1 MAASLPIASQA
12 NVDPYMYMYT
22 GCANCFV
29 FGWVQ
34 PDPAE
39 LRKCGKCK
47 VLKYCGQECQAEH
60 WKHVHKDQCKLLAK
74 ARESS
79 KIPVTIF
86 SYIPFSSAALP
97 ANTLEALV
105 ELIQRVLAKMWD
117 INHPVCSVL
126 PAEMKKIEDGMVANR
141 RIIWAHQKTFPKQA
155 QSFASCFLGANNVDR
170 TLEYLLQSEMNDPLD
185 LGSILVLLYL
195 RFLDHKTVLQVNQM
209 KEPGA
214 MIPKEAWSGAEK
226 EVGVFPTRLQEL
238 IEAFYA
244 KGQDFPSYE
253 ELVEILCGG
262 SLIQE
267 CSFCSSTI
275 KVEALLGEKS
285 GVGIAMV
292 MPYSSPTFR
301 CGKSA
306 CNEEMLKRMDAW
318 NDWHLAVMALFS
330 KLQITRCDFCF
341 KFAEKVK
348 RCSQCLTKNWCSKEC
363 PLKELQK
370 SHEKFCQKDAEGRKI
385 KGGKEVRNDVG
396 TEDLEKYFDRVLKNT
411 AAVDMEQKVEAVRK
425 LCKSEGKSKEVKKSE
440 SGKVKKPKSQ
450 KTRAKE

>member
-1 MAASLPIASQA
+1 MAASLPIASQS
-12 NVDPYMYMYT
+12 NVLPFT

-79 KIPVTIF
+79 KIPMTIF

-97 ANTLEALV
+97 ENTFEALAG
-105 ELIQRVLAKMWD
+105 LIQRVLAKMWD

-126 PAEMKKIEDGMVANR
+126 PAEMKKIEDDMVAYR
-141 RIIWAHQKTFPKQA
+141 RAIWAYQKTFSKQA
-155 QSFASCFLGANNVDR
+155 QSFASCFLDVDNVAF
-170 TLEYLLQSEMNDPLD
+170 EYLIQSEMNHPLD

-214 MIPKEAWSGAEK
+214 MIPKEAWNGAEK
-226 EVGVFPTRLQEL
+226 EVGVFPIRLQEL

-244 KGQDFPSYE
+244 KGHDVPSYE
-253 ELVEILCGG
+253 ELLEILCGG

-275 KVEALLGEKS
+275 KVEALFGEKS
-285 GVGIAMV
+285 GVGVAV
-292 MPYSSPTFR
+292 VRPHSSPTFR
-301 CGKSA
+301 CGKLA
-306 CNEEMLKRMDAW
+306 CKNEMLKRMDAW
-318 NDWHLAVMALFS
+318 NEWLLAVGALFG

-341 KFAEKVK
+341 KLAEKVK
-348 RCSQCLTKNWCSKEC
+348 RLAQQDMS
-363 PLKELQK
+363 
-370 SHEKFCQKDAEGRKI
+370 
-385 KGGKEVRNDVG
+385 
-396 TEDLEKYFDRVLKNT
+396 
-411 AAVDMEQKVEAVRK
+411 VD
-425 LCKSEGKSKEVKKSE
+425 
-440 SGKVKKPKSQ
+440 
-450 KTRAKE
+450 

>member
-1 MAASLPIASQA
+1 MAASLPMASQA

-86 SYIPFSSAALP
+86 SYIPLSSAALP
-97 ANTLEALV
+97 ENTLEALV
-105 ELIQRVLAKMWD
+105 GLILRVLAKMWD
-117 INHPVCSVL
+117 INHPVCSVF
-126 PAEMKKIEDGMVANR
+126 PSEMKKMEDDMMAIR
-141 RIIWAHQKTFPKQA
+141 RLIWADQKTFPKQA
-155 QSFASCFLGANNVDR
+155 QRFPYCSLDADNVNR
-170 TLEYLLQSEMNDPLD
+170 ILEYLFQSGMNDPLD
-185 LGSILVLLYL
+185 LGSILLLLL
-195 RFLDHKTVLQVNQM
+195 RRLLGHKTVLQVNQM

-244 KGQDFPSYE
+244 KDQHFPSYE
-253 ELVEILCGG
+253 ELLEIFCGG

-275 KVEALLGEKS
+275 KLEALFGEKS
-285 GVGIAMV
+285 GVGAAV
-292 MPYSSPTFR
+292 VRPHSSPTFI

-318 NDWHLAVMALFS
+318 NGWLIAVGALLN

-348 RCSQCLTKNWCSKEC
+348 R
-363 PLKELQK
+363 
-370 SHEKFCQKDAEGRKI
+370 
-385 KGGKEVRNDVG
+385 
-396 TEDLEKYFDRVLKNT
+396 
-411 AAVDMEQKVEAVRK
+411 
-425 LCKSEGKSKEVKKSE
+425 
-440 SGKVKKPKSQ
+440 
-450 KTRAKE
+450 

>member
-12 NVDPYMYMYT
+12 NVFPYT

-105 ELIQRVLAKMWD
+105 ELIQRVLAKMRD

-155 QSFASCFLGANNVDR
+155 QSFASWFLGANNVIR

-185 LGSILVLLYL
+185 LGSILLLLYL

-253 ELVEILCGG
+253 ELVKILCGG
-262 SLIQE
+262 SLTQQ

-275 KVEALLGEKS
+275 KVEVLAGEKI
-285 GVGIAMV
+285 GLGCALVQ
-292 MPYSSPTFR
+292 PYSSPTFR

-306 CNEEMLKRMDAW
+306 CIKEMQKKMAAW
-318 NDWHLAVMALFS
+318 KGWLLAVGALFN

-348 RCSQCLTKNWCSKEC
+348 R
-363 PLKELQK
+363 
-370 SHEKFCQKDAEGRKI
+370 
-385 KGGKEVRNDVG
+385 
-396 TEDLEKYFDRVLKNT
+396 
-411 AAVDMEQKVEAVRK
+411 
-425 LCKSEGKSKEVKKSE
+425 
-440 SGKVKKPKSQ
+440 
-450 KTRAKE
+450 